1 MEIHHSD
8 NHCDFDRI
16 ADEPR
21 RSQLLRLAEL
31 KIAKIIEFKSATDK
45 WHENKS
51 GRFTSP
57 ALYDINNLIKTDF
70 DVAKLMKDFDTCK
83 YFLKKLPYS
92 VLLASEFGEGD
103 VVAHGEEAHEADEEE
118 REEGGEA
125 GMGSGDHEEPIE
137 ESAGNAGHRI
147 DLFLEDEGFLVEE
160 DVADDAACRSRDASH
175 DDGDPDGMSAIEGFL
190 ESGDGEEGESEGVED
205 EPRVVEALEGTGEDD
220 DEDLREGGAD
230 EVER

>member
-1 MEIHHSD
+1 MI
-8 NHCDFDRI
+8 
-16 ADEPR
+16 
-21 RSQLLRLAEL
+21 
-31 KIAKIIEFKSATDK
+31 
-45 WHENKS
+45 
-51 GRFTSP
+51 
-57 ALYDINNLIKTDF
+57 
-70 DVAKLMKDFDTCK
+70 VAQA
-83 YFLKKLPYS
+83 PS
-92 VLLASEFGEGD
+92 VLLPPELGEGD

-160 DVADDAACRSRDASH
+160 DVADDAACRSGDASH

-205 EPRVVEALEGTGEDD
+205 EPRIVEALERTGEDD
-220 DEDLREGGAD
+220 DEDLSEGGAD
-230 EVER
+230 EVERRGHPEGGDAEQQVADGAASDGYGHSTDEAAKPVEMLGCGVPYSRYGKGECAEKLDELLYYFQRKLKIKN